1 MSVLI
6 LKFEKLCTHVQ
17 SLSRVQLFV
26 TLWTTA
32 CQAPLPIGFFRQAY
46 WSGLHFPP
54 LSDLPNPG
62 MKPPSYVS
70 PALLENSLPTEP

>member
-6 LKFEKLCTHVQ
+6 LKFEKLCMHVQ
-17 SLSRVQLFV
+17 SLSRVQLFA

-46 WSGLHFPP
+46 WSI
-54 LSDLPNPG
+54 SSSERSSRSRD
-62 MKPPSYVS
+62 KTSISCVS
-70 PALLENSLPTEP
+70 CVAGEFSTH